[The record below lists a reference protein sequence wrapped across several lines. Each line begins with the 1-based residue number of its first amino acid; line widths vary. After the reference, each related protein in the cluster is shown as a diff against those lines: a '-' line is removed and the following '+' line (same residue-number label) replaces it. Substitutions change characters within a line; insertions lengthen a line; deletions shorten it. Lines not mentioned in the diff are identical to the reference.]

1 LLFIIKLKENFIKL
15 IKQSIMEDLARQRVA
30 CVADNDAILLLL
42 FVRVLPPD
50 KLSTAR
56 IKHKM

>member
-1 LLFIIKLKENFIKL
+1 
-15 IKQSIMEDLARQRVA
+15 MEDLARQRVA

-56 IKHKM
+56 IKHKMWQMRV